1 MMAKEVKYFESD
13 IKALLIQFLME
24 KNILSE
30 DAIIINELTVDK
42 YARRADIVLL
52 KKDEL
57 HAYEIK
63 SDADSLTRLDGQIS
77 KYLEYFDKVTVV
89 VTRKHTEKALLA
101 SPMQVSVIELNN
113 DKFKIIR
120 RGRKIKNTRKES
132 FISLMT
138 SVELRTLASRIGL
151 AANSYKRKD
160 LEKAMSLAT
169 LKQLREHAILCLK
182 KKYSRQFDKFSEE
195 TSHRVVK
202 STDISLLSVHKR
214 TSNHHNGTQNI
225 KDIINNL
232 YAIEQ

>member
-1 MMAKEVKYFESD
+1 MAKEVKYFESD

-30 DAIIINELTVDK
+30 DSIIINELTVDN

-52 KKDEL
+52 KKNEL

-63 SDADSLTRLDGQIS
+63 SDADSLVRLDGQIS

-89 VTRKHTEKALLA
+89 VTRKHTEKALLV
-101 SPMQVSVIELNN
+101 SPAQVGVIELSK

-120 RGRKIKNTRKES
+120 RGKKITNKRKDS

-138 SVELRTLASRIGL
+138 SVELRTLASKVGL
-151 AANSYKRKD
+151 ATTSYKRKD
-160 LEKAMSLAT
+160 LEKAMELVT

-195 TSHRVVK
+195 TGHRVVK

-214 TSNHHNGTQNI
+214 ASNYHKGIQNI

-232 YAIEQ
+232 YSLDK

>member
-1 MMAKEVKYFESD
+1 
-13 IKALLIQFLME
+13 
-24 KNILSE
+24 
-30 DAIIINELTVDK
+30 
-42 YARRADIVLL
+42 
-52 KKDEL
+52 
-57 HAYEIK
+57 
-63 SDADSLTRLDGQIS
+63 
-77 KYLEYFDKVTVV
+77 
-89 VTRKHTEKALLA
+89 
-101 SPMQVSVIELNN
+101 
-113 DKFKIIR
+113 
-120 RGRKIKNTRKES
+120 
-132 FISLMT
+132 MT

-232 YAIEQ
+232 FMKKDFHENSGEYCVKVTCMNYLYFFSI